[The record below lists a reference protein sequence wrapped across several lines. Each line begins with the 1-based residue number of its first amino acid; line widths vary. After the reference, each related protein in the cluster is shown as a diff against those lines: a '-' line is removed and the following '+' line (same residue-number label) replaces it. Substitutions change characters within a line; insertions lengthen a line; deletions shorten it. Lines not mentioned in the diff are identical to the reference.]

1 LGQASGVF
9 TQIPERSATLH
20 LPTGYLQDCPSGHF
34 KPAMPPHIAGAGFTV
49 LVVVVVFLVS
59 VVEVVWA
66 FPAPAASR
74 SRAKHV
80 HTQISVLRTMV
91 QLLLCLRRADTR
103 GKIDGLILK
112 QLSDQEQ
119 LLFST

>member
-1 LGQASGVF
+1 M
-9 TQIPERSATLH
+9 PERSATLH
-20 LPTGYLQDCPSGHF
+20 LFTGYLQACPSGHF
-34 KPAMPPHIAGAGFTV
+34 RPAMPPHIAGAGLTTV
-49 LVVVVVFLVS
+49 LVVVTFFLVS

-91 QLLLCLRRADTR
+91 QLLNVCAARTTR
-103 GKIDGLILK
+103 GKID
-112 QLSDQEQ
+112 D
-119 LLFST
+119 